1 MKNYNLIIL
10 ILIIFL
16 INSCSGKKKT
26 IVIEEKDLDLQMI
39 SAYTKGVEALDEND
53 AIRAAKHFNEAE
65 ILFPQSEW
73 APKSALMAGYA
84 FYTQNYYGDAIFE
97 LERLIKTYPTYKA
110 LSYAHFL
117 LGICHYESIIDEQKD
132 IEPILKAKKQF
143 ELVINKYPDTDFA
156 LDSKFKLNLIF
167 DMLAS
172 KEMYLAKYYFEKE
185 KWIPAINRYKTVVN
199 YYSETIYIEEAL
211 HRLVEIHYMLGLKD
225 EAKKY
230 AHTLGY
236 NYQTS
241 KWYEESYNIFDK
253 AKKKKLSSKKEK
265 KNILKKFK
273 GLLD

>member
-265 KNILKKFK
+265 KKYFKKV
-273 GLLD
+273 

>member
-26 IVIEEKDLDLQMI
+26 LVIEEKDLDLQMI